1 MPRAKSEHYVD
12 NKKLF
17 AEMKAYL
24 DSVKEAEESG
34 ADKPRVPEYIG
45 ECLLKISTRLST
57 KPNFINYTYRDEMIS
72 DGIENCINY
81 IGNFNPEKSDNPFA
95 YFTQIIYYAFVRRIQ
110 REKKQL
116 YIKHKSL
123 ERSLILDQLA
133 TQGDSGPDS
142 GDQSAYVNLET
153 PYMIDFVENFERK
166 EEEKKLARKK
176 KKGLENF
183 VEEDKEDDKK

>member
-95 YFTQIIYYAFVRRIQ
+95 YFTQIIYYAFLRRIQ

-123 ERSLILDQLA
+123 EKSLILDQLA